1 MAHYILQVILFQ
13 LVFLLVYEFLLKK
26 ETFFLANRW
35 YLLLTPVFSLLLP
48 LLKIE
53 ALAGLFPEESTAVW
67 SNILLPEV
75 FLGGTAQNV
84 QNLPEVIINQQQ
96 YFQINWWLMVY
107 FGGALL
113 SILLFFKKYQSLN
126 RLFSF
131 SRISEEK
138 EFRIIEVPN
147 SKIACTFYKTIFL
160 GDRLS
165 EEEKQQILSHELV
178 HVRQKHS
185 LDLVFFELLKIIFW
199 FNPLV
204 YIFQHRI
211 AVLHEFIADASVVK
225 TTKKRNYYEQLLN
238 TAFNTRNISFINQF
252 FNHSLIKKRILMLQ
266 KSRSKSIAKFKFLVI
281 VPLLLIMLTY
291 VACSQ
296 DKASDELQTQNLEN
310 ENLTIQVENLSDFTP
325 GEKEELSEVMKVMNS
340 TSDYKEVRMTDGKKT
355 IIYSV
360 NTPDGT
366 PSITVENN
374 GEKEPYIRGK
384 EVAMDKDQKSSE
396 VPFAVIDEVPVFPG
410 CEDLESLELR
420 KHCMSSGITDF
431 VSSNFNVKEMRQYA
445 EQGINRVIV
454 QFKIDATGQVVNA
467 KARASSP
474 ELEAEAIRV
483 VNALPKMEPGKQR
496 GKEVGVM
503 YSLPIVFQ
511 GGE

>member
-1 MAHYILQVILFQ
+1 MTHYILQVILFQ
-13 LVFLLVYEFLLKK
+13 LVFLLAYELLLKK
-26 ETFFLANRW
+26 ETFFNANRA
-35 YLLLTPVFSLLLP
+35 YLLLTPVLSLLLP
-48 LLKIE
+48 FLKVE
-53 ALAGLFPEESTAVW
+53 GLENLFPTEAVQGITTVW
-67 SNILLPEV
+67 LPEV
-75 FLGGTAQNV
+75 FIGSQPQAKV
-84 QNLPEVIINQQQ
+84 QLPGVMIQQQ
-96 YFQINWWLMVY
+96 GFQINWWLVAY
-107 FGGALL
+107 FSGVLL
-113 SILLFFKKYQSLN
+113 STLLFFKKYQSLS

-131 SRISEEK
+131 RRISKEK
-138 EFRIIEVPN
+138 DFSIVEVPN
-147 SKIACTFYKTIFL
+147 SKIACTFYKTVFL
-160 GDRLS
+160 GDQLS

-178 HVRQKHS
+178 HVKQKHS

-211 AVLHEFIADASVVK
+211 AILHEFIADASVVK

-266 KSRSKSIAKFKFLVI
+266 KSRSKTIAKFKFLII

-291 VACSQ
+291 VACSDDSEKIYQ
-296 DKASDELQTQNLEN
+296 EQSISAQLAEIKKAISEGKELN
-310 ENLTIQVENLSDFTP
+310 EE
-325 GEKEELSEVMKVMNS
+325 
-340 TSDYKEVRMTDGKKT
+340 EVRQLVDILSNVNKEMVPPPPPPPPAKKPVTD
-355 IIYSV
+355 YS
-360 NTPDGT
+360 NATD
-366 PSITVENN
+366 
-374 GEKEPYIRGK
+374 
-384 EVAMDKDQKSSE
+384 

-410 CEDLESLELR
+410 CENESDEEA
-420 KHCMSSGITDF
+420 KKKCMSSGIANF
-431 VSSNFNVKEMRQYA
+431 VNSNFKVKEMREFA
-445 EQGINRVIV
+445 EVGMNRVIV

-467 KARASSP
+467 EARARSP

-511 GGE
+511 VGE